1 MRTMLDTFFAVAEV
15 CGGIGTICAAV
26 ILLVKPLRERILQDN
41 LQREGMKCLL
51 RGRMLNVYYKNK
63 DSERIRQYEYEN
75 FTAYYRAYEA
85 LGGNS
90 FIKHIAKEVFE
101 WEVIT

>member
-1 MRTMLDTFFAVAEV
+1 MRTMLDIFFSAAEV

-26 ILLVKPLRERILQDN
+26 VLLVKPIRERLLQDN

-51 RGRMLNVYYKNK
+51 RGRMLNVYYKNR
-63 DSERIRQYEYEN
+63 DSGKIRQYEYEN
-75 FTAYYRAYEA
+75 FTAYYKAYKA

-90 FIKHIAKEVFE
+90 FIEHIAEEVLE
-101 WEVIT
+101 WKVIT

>member
-1 MRTMLDTFFAVAEV
+1 MIDIFRLVVEI
-15 CGGIGTICAAV
+15 CGGISIISAA
-26 ILLVKPLRERILQDN
+26 LLIFIKPLRERVLRDDK
-41 LQREGMKCLL
+41 QREGMKCLL

-63 DSERIRQYEYEN
+63 DNETIRQYEYEN
-75 FTAYYRAYEA
+75 FVAYYDSYKA

-90 FIKHIAKEVFE
+90 FIEHIAKEVFQ